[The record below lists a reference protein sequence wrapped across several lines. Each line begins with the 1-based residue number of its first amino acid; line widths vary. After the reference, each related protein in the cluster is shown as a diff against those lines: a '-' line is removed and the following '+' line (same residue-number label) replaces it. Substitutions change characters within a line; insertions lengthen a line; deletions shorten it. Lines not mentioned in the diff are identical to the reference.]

1 MGISFSL
8 LLIAAGAIL
17 TFAVQD
23 NVAELDL
30 AAIGWVMMVV
40 GIIGLLFSL
49 LFWSSVAPFGESIG
63 YRRRQTAGYVDDAP
77 STRRTVIDEYDEAP
91 PVRRRTVV
99 DDHTQD
105 HPH

>member
-8 LLIAAGAIL
+8 LLVAAGAIL
-17 TFAVQD
+17 AFAVQD

-30 AAIGWVMMVV
+30 GAIGWVMMVV

-49 LFWSSVAPFGESIG
+49 LFWSSFAPFGESIG
-63 YRRRQTAGYVDDAP
+63 RAPRRRSAGYIDDAP
-77 STRRTVIDEYDEAP
+77 TGRRTVIDEYDEAP

-99 DDHTQD
+99 DEHTDDQR
-105 HPH
+105 